1 LIEKAR
7 RNENCLKLEENAS
20 KLDENENDRMKVRF
34 LCEPI
39 LNSEEKYSDRE
50 IRDQILTLLIAAS
63 DTTSNLV
70 GASLMFLAINQEIQ
84 KKVHDEISEVFSDGD
99 DYEINYERLNNLR
112 YLEKVMKE
120 TLRLFSPL
128 PISAR
133 ECLDDCDIGIGC
145 VVKKGTKI
153 ILLNHIL
160 HRRVDIW
167 GPNSHKFD
175 PENFSDDN
183 VLKRDPYSFI
193 PFGSVSIQYEKFLY
207 FSFKSFCREPKTAL
221 EIVIQ

>member
-1 LIEKAR
+1 LIALFKFRISLIFNFQLIEEAR
-7 RNENCLKLEENAS
+7 QNENCLKFEENAS
-20 KLDENENDRMKVRF
+20 KFEDENESDRMKIRF

-39 LNSEEKYSDRE
+39 LNCEEKYSDRE
-50 IRDQILTLLIAAS
+50 IRDQILTLLITAS

-84 KKVHDEISEVFSDGD
+84 KKVHDEISEVFGNSSD

-112 YLEKVMKE
+112 FLEKVMKE

-133 ECLDDCDIGIGC
+133 ECLDDCDIGVGC

-160 HRRVDIW
+160 HRRNDIW

-175 PENFSDDN
+175 PENFSEDN
-183 VLKRDPYSFI
+183 VLKRDPYSFV
-193 PFGSVSIQYEKFLY
+193 PFGSVSI
-207 FSFKSFCREPKTAL
+207 
-221 EIVIQ
+221 